1 MSHGDWDHRSY
12 ATIPYPPA
20 AEVWPVVMER
30 DDTCRKSLDESLVLV
45 KWEGALPS
53 PLSGSVVY
61 DHAGILVVMATPA
74 WTDPDPFPPEDP

>member
-1 MSHGDWDHRSY
+1 MSGHWENRSY
-12 ATIPYPPA
+12 ATIAYPPA
-20 AEVWPVVMER
+20 AEVWPVVMEL
-30 DDTCRKSLDESLVLV
+30 DETCRKSLDETLVLV